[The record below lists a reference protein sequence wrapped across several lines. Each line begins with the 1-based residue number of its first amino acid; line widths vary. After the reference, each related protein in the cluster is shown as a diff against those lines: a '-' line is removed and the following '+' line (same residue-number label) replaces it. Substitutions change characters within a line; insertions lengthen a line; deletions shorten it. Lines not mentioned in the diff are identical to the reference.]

1 MSGATESAQRIS
13 PFSRFR
19 AKVWSILSALLNP
32 VRKILSFTMQGDDQP
47 GSISVFHSRL
57 VSALRCMGGS
67 VFSGA
72 IPEAFGPRNWSQ
84 CMDSAWNLYRP
95 FDPVSQEL
103 SNRSIAIGTVLIS
116 IEELIDKLKLKRA
129 AE

>member
-1 MSGATESAQRIS
+1 
-13 PFSRFR
+13 
-19 AKVWSILSALLNP
+19 
-32 VRKILSFTMQGDDQP
+32 
-47 GSISVFHSRL
+47 
-57 VSALRCMGGS
+57 
-67 VFSGA
+67 
-72 IPEAFGPRNWSQ
+72 
-84 CMDSAWNLYRP
+84 MDSAWNLYRP